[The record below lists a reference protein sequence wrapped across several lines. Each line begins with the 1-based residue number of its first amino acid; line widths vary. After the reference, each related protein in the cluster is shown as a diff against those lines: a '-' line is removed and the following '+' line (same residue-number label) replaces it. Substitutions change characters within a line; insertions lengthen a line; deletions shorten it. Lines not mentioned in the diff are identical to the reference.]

1 MKKTIA
7 ILLSV
12 IFVVLSVSSC
22 ATQKVSDKKSIVV
35 TVFPEYDWVMN
46 VIGDLSEEYEV
57 NLLLKN
63 GSDLHSYQPSTKDMA
78 SISSCDLFIYV
89 GGESDFWVEKALE
102 NPMNKN
108 RTVINL
114 MKILGS
120 RAIEEEGEE
129 GEAPEYDEH
138 VWLSLKNAILFSKHI
153 CTELSRIDDKNTKK
167 YLENTANYLSR
178 LTELDENYS
187 KVVNESS
194 FNTLIV
200 ADRFPFAYLCKDYN
214 IQYYAAFDGCSADT
228 EASFETVIFLAEKL
242 DESGLNCVLKIESSD
257 DSLPITIINN
267 SKNKNRKILTLD
279 SIQSVTM
286 KDIESGTTYLSLMQ
300 SNLDILRDALN

>member
-138 VWLSLKNAILFSKHI
+138 VWLSLKNAVLFSKHI
-153 CTELSRIDDKNTKK
+153 CTELSRIDDKNAKK

-257 DSLPITIINN
+257 DSLPNTIINN
-267 SKNKNRKILTLD
+267 SKNKNRKIFTLN

>member
-7 ILLSV
+7 IILLV
-12 IFVVLSVSSC
+12 ILVILSISSC
-22 ATQKVSDKKSIVV
+22 APQKVSDKKSIVV

-129 GEAPEYDEH
+129 GEEPEYDEH
-138 VWLSLKNAILFSKHI
+138 VWLSLKNAVLFSKHI

-214 IQYYAAFDGCSADT
+214 IHYYAAFDGCSADT

-257 DSLPITIINN
+257 DSLPNTIINN
-267 SKNKNRKILTLD
+267 SKNKNRKIFTLN

>member
-102 NPMNKN
+102 KPMNKN

-153 CTELSRIDDKNTKK
+153 CTELSRIDDKNAKK

-257 DSLPITIINN
+257 DSLPNTIINN

>member
-46 VIGDLSEEYEV
+46 IIGDLSEEYEV

-114 MKILGS
+114 MEILGTM
-120 RAIEEEGEE
+120 AIEEEGEE
-129 GEAPEYDEH
+129 GEEPEYDEH
-138 VWLSLKNAILFSKHI
+138 VWLSLKNAVLFSKHI
-153 CTELSRIDDKNTKK
+153 CTELSRIDDKNAKK

-178 LTELDENYS
+178 LTELDEQYS

-257 DSLPITIINN
+257 DSLPTTIINN
-267 SKNKNRKILTLD
+267 SKNKNRKILTLN

>member
-129 GEAPEYDEH
+129 GEEPEYDEH
-138 VWLSLKNAILFSKHI
+138 VWLSLKNAVLFSKHI

-167 YLENTANYLSR
+167 YLENTANYLSK
-178 LTELDENYS
+178 LTELDEQYS

-228 EASFETVIFLAEKL
+228 EASFETVIFLADKL

-257 DSLPITIINN
+257 DSLPTTIINN
-267 SKNKNRKILTLD
+267 SKNKNRKIFTLN

>member
-78 SISSCDLFIYV
+78 SISSCDMFIYV

-129 GEAPEYDEH
+129 GEKPEYDEH
-138 VWLSLKNAILFSKHI
+138 VWLSLKNAVLFSKHI

-257 DSLPITIINN
+257 DSLPTTIINN
-267 SKNKNRKILTLD
+267 SKNKNRKILTLN

>member
-7 ILLSV
+7 IILLVMLV
-12 IFVVLSVSSC
+12 ILSFSSC
-22 ATQKVSDKKSIVV
+22 ATQRVSDKKSIVV

-46 VIGDLSEEYEV
+46 VLGDLSEEYEV

-78 SISSCDLFIYV
+78 SISSCDMFIYV

-114 MKILGS
+114 MEILGT

-129 GEAPEYDEH
+129 GEEPEYDEH
-138 VWLSLKNAILFSKHI
+138 VWLSLKNAVLFSKHI
-153 CTELSRIDDKNTKK
+153 CTELSRIDDKNAKK

-178 LTELDENYS
+178 LTELDEQYS

-200 ADRFPFAYLCKDYN
+200 ADRFPFAYLCNDYN

-257 DSLPITIINN
+257 DSLPTTIINN
-267 SKNKNRKILTLD
+267 SKNKNRKILTLN

>member
-129 GEAPEYDEH
+129 GEEPEYDEH
-138 VWLSLKNAILFSKHI
+138 VWLSLKNAVLFSKHI

-257 DSLPITIINN
+257 DSLPNTIINN
-267 SKNKNRKILTLD
+267 SKNKNRKIFTLN

>member
-129 GEAPEYDEH
+129 GEKPEYDEH
-138 VWLSLKNAILFSKHI
+138 VWLSLKNAVLFSKHI

-257 DSLPITIINN
+257 DSLPTTIINN
-267 SKNKNRKILTLD
+267 SKNKNRKILTLN

>member
-7 ILLSV
+7 ILLLV
-12 IFVVLSVSSC
+12 ILVVLSFSSC
-22 ATQKVSDKKSIVV
+22 ATQKVSDKKNIVV

-78 SISSCDLFIYV
+78 SISSCDMFIYV

-114 MKILGS
+114 MEILGT
-120 RAIEEEGEE
+120 RAIEEDGEE
-129 GEAPEYDEH
+129 GEEPEYDEH
-138 VWLSLKNAILFSKHI
+138 VWLSLKNAVLFSKHI

-167 YLENTANYLSR
+167 YLENTSNYLSR
-178 LTELDENYS
+178 LTELDEQYS

-257 DSLPITIINN
+257 DSLPTTIINN
-267 SKNKNRKILTLD
+267 SKNKNRKILTLN

>member
-1 MKKTIA
+1 MVFALMT
-7 ILLSV
+7 
-12 IFVVLSVSSC
+12 SC
-22 ATQKVSDKKSIVV
+22 SGPKQDKKKISIV
-35 TVFPEYDWVMN
+35 TTIFPEYDWVMQ
-46 VIGDLSEEYEV
+46 ILGDRKTEV
-57 NLLLKN
+57 DVTLLLDK
-63 GSDLHSYQPSTKDMA
+63 GVDLHSYQATVDDMVKIA
-78 SISSCDLFIYV
+78 NCDMFIYV

-129 GEAPEYDEH
+129 GEVHEHDEH
-138 VWLSLKNAILFSKHI
+138 VWLSLKNAVLFSKHI
-153 CTELSRIDDKNTKK
+153 CTELSRIDDKNAKK

-200 ADRFPFAYLCKDYN
+200 ADRFPFAYLCRDYN

-228 EASFETVIFLAEKL
+228 EASFETIIFLAGKL
-242 DESGLNCVLKIESSD
+242 DELGLNSILQIESSNGKIANT
-257 DSLPITIINN
+257 LKQATKT
-267 SKNKNRKILTLD
+267 KNQKILTLN
-279 SIQSVTM
+279 SMQSTNRSDVE
-286 KDIESGTTYLSLMQ
+286 KGETYLSVMEK
-300 SNLDILRDALN
+300 NLLVLKDALS

>member
-22 ATQKVSDKKSIVV
+22 ATQKVSDKKRIVV

-138 VWLSLKNAILFSKHI
+138 VWLSLKNAVLFSKHI

>member
-22 ATQKVSDKKSIVV
+22 ATQKVSDKKRIVV

-114 MKILGS
+114 MEILGTK
-120 RAIEEEGEE
+120 AIEEEGEE
-129 GEAPEYDEH
+129 GEKPEYDEH
-138 VWLSLKNAILFSKHI
+138 VWLSLKNAVLFSKHI